1 MGFCQFS
8 EKIYESQILLK
19 LHLNFARIFWVLY
32 QPHDTWFLRY
42 TIFSGTKTWG
52 LTVAKSLL
60 SLYICCESGGSSTQC
75 LKSNLIKVGN
85 LIPLVKAWDPRSNWT
100 AVAAC
105 SKDDK
110 WTLKWWWTIVHIERV
125 MQKAE
130 FFLLNK
136 QKFCEIGNGILLP
149 KLFWP
154 TVRKNCSSY
163 KEKLL
168 KFEAESREFENF

>member
-1 MGFCQFS
+1 MRGPYRYTVLNWVQKKLEICRFYGFLPIFS
-8 EKIYESQILLK
+8 KIYESQKFREFCLA
-19 LHLNFARIFWVLY
+19 FAWIFWV
-32 QPHDTWFLRY
+32 Y
-42 TIFSGTKTWG
+42 TTLIMHGFWGTQFFQEPKTWG

-60 SLYICCESGGSSTQC
+60 SLKYIYCESEGSSTQC

-130 FFLLNK
+130 FFLQNK
-136 QKFCEIGNGILLP
+136 QKFCEIG
-149 KLFWP
+149 K
-154 TVRKNCSSY
+154 
-163 KEKLL
+163 
-168 KFEAESREFENF
+168 